1 MNVNSG
7 FEQMSNVVIF
17 PGKTVCRKKLT
28 NKKVLS
34 TNDTPSLFL
43 YIIYEECS
51 CLFTQVCIQMLAS
64 TDSALLLRPK
74 TRQEAVL
81 MQNMNQDIELF
92 SNVISAT
99 RASLTQNNKKI
110 CSLMK

>member
-43 YIIYEECS
+43 YIIYEDC
-51 CLFTQVCIQMLAS
+51 

-99 RASLTQNNKKI
+99 RASLTQNNNKI